1 MLALCAASRH
11 NCLVLTVLLSFW
23 NVFVV
28 WLLLL
33 TAPGSVGAQFGG
45 VALEGRIP
53 AQLQGCVS
61 GESLKVGYVHG
72 MAALGMNDTR
82 GVNLAVTL
90 RTLPSID
97 PKTMLIELSAS
108 SWGRP
113 LGTRQLRVKVTD
125 CAALPRGFGDII
137 ARMAY
142 EATAR
147 DAGRQP
153 LLLAPPPFQAQTITQ
168 AEATGSSEHVALGIG
183 AGVVGG
189 LLPSAA
195 LGLQLQAAT
204 PNYPVSLRV
213 KLGMIWPQRHDVLR
227 GAIEANSFD
236 LTLEMCPSYRPGS
249 WERLM
254 LRICVGPRVG
264 VAQARGRDF
273 EEPTESLTRGF
284 LYVGLSPEVSLRLTG
299 STWLQLGGGLAL
311 NVIRPH
317 LLIGVDTERRSLE
330 LPNFDPL
337 RREVTASIVQ
347 VL

>member
-1 MLALCAASRH
+1 MRSLLRKVCG
-11 NCLVLTVLLSFW
+11 LWLVLLS
-23 NVFVV
+23 V
-28 WLLLL
+28 LLI
-33 TAPGSVGAQFGG
+33 AQGSAGAQFGS
-45 VALEGRIP
+45 VTLEGRIP

-90 RTLPSID
+90 RTMPSID
-97 PKTMLIELSAS
+97 PETMLIELSAS

-113 LGTRQLRVKVTD
+113 LGTRQLRVKVSD

-142 EATAR
+142 ESTAL
-147 DAGRQP
+147 DAGRRP
-153 LLLAPPPFQAQTITQ
+153 TLLAPSPLPFQAQAITQ

-183 AGVVGG
+183 AGAVGG

-236 LTLEMCPSYRPGS
+236 LTLEMCPSYRLGG
-249 WERLM
+249 WERLV
-254 LRICVGPRVG
+254 LRICIGPRAG

-273 EEPTESLTRGF
+273 EEPTESLTRAF

-317 LLIGVDTERRSLE
+317 LLIGVDTERRSIE
-330 LPNFDPL
+330 LPNFDSL
-337 RREVTASIVQ
+337 RRELTASIVQ